1 MGILIGEKNF
11 RNKGYSSTALTMCMK
26 YLNNKYKIRYFWLGV
41 NKKNL
46 PAIESYKKAGFR
58 IFREKNKDYKMLRDY
73 NLLNLNRFSLGSAQ
87 FGMDYGI
94 NNYLGKTKF
103 KEIKKIINF
112 SQKIGIRSIDTAIAY
127 GDAEKTL
134 GKIGMK
140 NFKVTSKLPYISENK
155 LNDLEK
161 IVKKSLKNL
170 NIKKLNCLLI
180 HSTKN
185 LNNNTKAIFQKMKIL
200 KSKGLVTKIGISFT
214 STKNLYKILNRF
226 NIDVIQ
232 LPYNIVDRRIHSKK
246 VIELLKTKKI
256 ELQTRSI
263 FLQGLLFKKYSN
275 IPFNIRKRSKHLL
288 KMKSFL
294 SRTKKNKLSKMLNFV
309 YNNNLPENFIIG
321 VDNFKQILEI
331 SKVKKEN
338 YSKFDDLSTYDEKL
352 INPSLWY

>member
-1 MGILIGEKNF
+1 M
-11 RNKGYSSTALTMCMK
+11 
-26 YLNNKYKIRYFWLGV
+26 
-41 NKKNL
+41 
-46 PAIESYKKAGFR
+46 
-58 IFREKNKDYKMLRDY
+58 
-73 NLLNLNRFSLGSAQ
+73 
-87 FGMDYGI
+87 
-94 NNYLGKTKF
+94 
-103 KEIKKIINF
+103 
-112 SQKIGIRSIDTAIAY
+112 
-127 GDAEKTL
+127 
-134 GKIGMK
+134 
-140 NFKVTSKLPYISENK
+140 
-155 LNDLEK
+155 
-161 IVKKSLKNL
+161 
-170 NIKKLNCLLI
+170 
-180 HSTKN
+180 
-185 LNNNTKAIFQKMKIL
+185 
-200 KSKGLVTKIGISFT
+200 
-214 STKNLYKILNRF
+214 
-226 NIDVIQ
+226 
-232 LPYNIVDRRIHSKK
+232 PYNIVDRRIHSKK